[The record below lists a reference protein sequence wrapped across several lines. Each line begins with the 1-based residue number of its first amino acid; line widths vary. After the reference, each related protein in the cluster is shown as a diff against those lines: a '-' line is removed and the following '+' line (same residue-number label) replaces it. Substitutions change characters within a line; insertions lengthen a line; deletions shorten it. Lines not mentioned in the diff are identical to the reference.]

1 MNTNSKS
8 TKYWRIKL
16 IKKKKA
22 KDNSIERK
30 KKLEDGIK
38 KKGNYLSLLLN
49 LT

>member
-16 IKKKKA
+16 IKKKKQ
-22 KDNSIERK
+22 KTIQLKE

-38 KKGNYLSLLLN
+38 KKENYLSLLLN